1 MTLKRTP
8 GKWHWELV
16 KLDNGDERVIF
27 ADENNNEI
35 HPTLGDIKL
44 LEAAPEM
51 YELLRTICKE
61 IPIIEDGSRH
71 DELCLAIFQAD
82 KLLARIDGT
91 ESDKS

>member
-8 GKWHWELV
+8 GRWHWELV

-51 YELLRTICKE
+51 YGMLSMLRDLWKSGA
-61 IPIIEDGSRH
+61 IITHSDDFFGVS
-71 DELCLAIFQAD
+71 
-82 KLLARIDGT
+82 KLLARIDGKK
-91 ESDKS
+91 EINS